1 MRNLIL
7 RTLCLALIFTA
18 CGCCC
23 HGSHR
28 MWPFC
33 GTKRCFGGG
42 SYPGYIGPSTA
53 PCNPCPTGAC
63 PPSGGGAVPYY
74 PSGSYQSYDTISPV
88 SGPVAS
94 PTYYPASAMAPIES
108 LPTY

>member
-1 MRNLIL
+1 MRKLAFQVL
-7 RTLCLALIFTA
+7 SLALIFTA

-28 MWPFC
+28 LWPFC
-33 GTKRCFGGG
+33 GTRRCGSGGVM
-42 SYPGYIGPSTA
+42 PGYIGPSTN

-63 PPSGGGAVPYY
+63 PPTGGGYY
-74 PSGSYQSYDTISPV
+74 PSGSYDSISPV

-94 PTYYPASAMAPIES
+94 PVFVPTTAMAPIES